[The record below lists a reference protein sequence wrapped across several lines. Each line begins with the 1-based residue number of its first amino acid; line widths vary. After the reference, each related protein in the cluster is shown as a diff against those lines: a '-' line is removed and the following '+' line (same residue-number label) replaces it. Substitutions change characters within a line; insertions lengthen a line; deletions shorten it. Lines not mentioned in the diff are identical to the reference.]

1 MQILSA
7 NETKKTK
14 KRVFVISRSKFPR
27 GDAAAN
33 YIQYFSLA
41 LMEAGYEVVVI
52 GKGAVSG
59 VKTGETNC
67 GISYILFDE
76 KNANSLG
83 SSDQIKPI
91 LVFYHA
97 SQDDLYVF
105 YYSDYFLMNYC
116 AKKYSSKNVFFIR
129 VEDMQPYQYK
139 INFLTPRYL
148 YYRLGVEFAWKRLSG
163 IFSISSRLVMQDRK
177 HGCDS
182 MRLPIMADTHE
193 FCWMPDKCSSGTISF
208 IYPGM
213 KVNGYE
219 DDFEA
224 MFSALGQLSD
234 LEKKKITVHITGTS
248 KEKIQGYIDEQIW
261 KEVEDTLV
269 IHGYISYDEL
279 VEIYLNSDFLLLPRK
294 INNITK
300 ANFPS
305 KIPELMSFGIIPVC
319 TDVGDYTK
327 IYLNDTNAIIMSET
341 GVDACLQGI
350 RKAIKMS
357 ARERAEMRNN
367 ARKLA
372 EDEFDFRH
380 WSKKIDAFLNKKSAE

>member
-1 MQILSA
+1 
-7 NETKKTK
+7 
-14 KRVFVISRSKFPR
+14 
-27 GDAAAN
+27 
-33 YIQYFSLA
+33 
-41 LMEAGYEVVVI
+41 
-52 GKGAVSG
+52 
-59 VKTGETNC
+59 
-67 GISYILFDE
+67 
-76 KNANSLG
+76 
-83 SSDQIKPI
+83 
-91 LVFYHA
+91 
-97 SQDDLYVF
+97 
-105 YYSDYFLMNYC
+105 
-116 AKKYSSKNVFFIR
+116 
-129 VEDMQPYQYK
+129 
-139 INFLTPRYL
+139 
-148 YYRLGVEFAWKRLSG
+148 
-163 IFSISSRLVMQDRK
+163 
-177 HGCDS
+177 
-182 MRLPIMADTHE
+182 
-193 FCWMPDKCSSGTISF
+193 
-208 IYPGM
+208 M